1 MLFQERL
8 RKYREAAGYKTAKE
22 FAMALGMPYT
32 SYIAYENRQ
41 REPKY
46 DVLMEI
52 ADKLGVAIDELLGY
66 EPQQLAEE
74 QTGFDKKA
82 TGERIKEYRVAR
94 GLTQHDLA
102 NRANITRIALGNY
115 ERGQR
120 IPTIDIFARI
130 AMALN
135 VSIDELMGYRPEQSS
150 IWHYGMAD
158 SVMTFGDNLKH
169 LRENAGYKQAKD
181 FAKAAGIPYSSYV
194 TYERG
199 SWPNEANLKMI
210 ASTLQVSMNELIGYR
225 LNQLSPLQQIKRD
238 FERAGYE
245 VNEEGEPCD
254 GYEITTP
261 GEKYPFRVEN
271 QDDLKQIY
279 HQIKLDV
286 LRAQKKVW
294 KDNIYK
300 SLLKYERKQYHE
312 KEKYFMFL
320 QKKEQ

>member
-8 RKYREAAGYKTAKE
+8 RKYRKEAGYKSAKD
-22 FAMALGMPYT
+22 FADEMGIPYP
-32 SYIAYENRQ
+32 SYMAYENKK

-46 DVLMEI
+46 DVLMKM

-66 EPQQLAEE
+66 EQKQATVE
-74 QTGFDKKA
+74 QADFDKKA
-82 TGERIKEYRVAR
+82 IGERIKEYRVAR
-94 GLTQHDLA
+94 GLTQSDLA
-102 NRANITRIALGNY
+102 NKANITRIALGNY

-150 IWHYGMAD
+150 IWQHGMA
-158 SVMTFGDNLKH
+158 
-169 LRENAGYKQAKD
+169 
-181 FAKAAGIPYSSYV
+181 
-194 TYERG
+194 
-199 SWPNEANLKMI
+199 
-210 ASTLQVSMNELIGYR
+210 ELIGHR
-225 LNQLSPLQQIKRD
+225 PNQLSPLQQIKRD
-238 FERAGYE
+238 FEKAGYK

-254 GYEITTP
+254 SYEIATP
-261 GEKYPFRVEN
+261 GEKYPFRVET

-286 LRAQKKVW
+286 MHAQKKVW

-300 SLLKYERKQYHE
+300 SLLKYERRKYHE

-320 QKKEQ
+320 QKKEQSK